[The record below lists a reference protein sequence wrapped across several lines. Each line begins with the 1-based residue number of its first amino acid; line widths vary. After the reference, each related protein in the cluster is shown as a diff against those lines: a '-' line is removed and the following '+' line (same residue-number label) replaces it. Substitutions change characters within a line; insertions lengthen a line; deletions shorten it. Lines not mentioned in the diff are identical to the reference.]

1 MICPLDEGVFTI
13 IQNVIAKYGKRV
25 LLPSI
30 LCVTG
35 MIAFV
40 FLQDDEPSSQEFIT
54 EIEQQPVE
62 AVAEVVE
69 EVPQSKQ
76 VIVDVK
82 GAVKYPG
89 VYELTDTDRVVDAIT
104 LAGGYMDGANATL
117 INHAQKL
124 QDEMVI
130 YIPLQ
135 GEEPALA
142 IQPFSG
148 GGTSSAQA
156 DSSKVNINI
165 ADETQLTTL
174 PGIGPAKAKAIIAHR
189 DEQGKFQSIEAL
201 KDVTGIG
208 DKTFEQLKDLIDIK

>member
-1 MICPLDEGVFTI
+1 MICLLDERVFTI

-25 LLPSI
+25 LLPGI

-35 MIAFV
+35 IIAFA
-40 FLQDDEPSSQEFIT
+40 FLQDDEQSSYELIT
-54 EIEQQPVE
+54 EIEQQPIE
-62 AVAEVVE
+62 AVAEVAE
-69 EVPQSKQ
+69 EEPQSKQ

-89 VYELTDTDRVVDAIT
+89 VYELTDADRVVDAIT

-135 GEEPALA
+135 GEEPAIA
-142 IQPFSG
+142 IQQFSG
-148 GGTSSAQA
+148 STSSTQA
-156 DSSKVNINI
+156 DSGKININV

-189 DEQGKFQSIEAL
+189 EEQGKFQSIEGL

>member
-1 MICPLDEGVFTI
+1 MICLLDERVFTI

-25 LLPSI
+25 LLPGI

-35 MIAFV
+35 IIAFA
-40 FLQDDEPSSQEFIT
+40 FLQDDEQSSHEFIT
-54 EIEQQPVE
+54 EIEQQPIE
-62 AVAEVVE
+62 AVAEVAE
-69 EVPQSKQ
+69 EEPQSKQ

-89 VYELTDTDRVVDAIT
+89 VYELTDADRVVDAIT
-104 LAGGYMDGANATL
+104 LAGGYTDGANATL

-135 GEEPALA
+135 GEEPELA
-142 IQPFSG
+142 VQPFSG
-148 GGTSSAQA
+148 GTGSAQA
-156 DSSKVNINI
+156 DSSKVNINV

-189 DEQGKFQSIEAL
+189 DEQGKFKSIEGL

>member
-1 MICPLDEGVFTI
+1 MICLLDERVFTI

-25 LLPSI
+25 LLPGI

-35 MIAFV
+35 IIAFA
-40 FLQDDEPSSQEFIT
+40 FLQDDEQSSYEFIT
-54 EIEQQPVE
+54 EIEQQPIE
-62 AVAEVVE
+62 AVAEVAE
-69 EVPQSKQ
+69 EEPQSKQ

-89 VYELTDTDRVVDAIT
+89 VYELTDADRVVDAIT
-104 LAGGYMDGANATL
+104 LAGGYMDGADATL

-135 GEEPALA
+135 GEEPAIA
-142 IQPFSG
+142 IQQFSG
-148 GGTSSAQA
+148 STSSTQA
-156 DSSKVNINI
+156 DSGKININV

-189 DEQGKFQSIEAL
+189 EEQGKFQSIEGL

>member
-1 MICPLDEGVFTI
+1 MICLLDERVFTI

-25 LLPSI
+25 LLPGI

-35 MIAFV
+35 IIAFA
-40 FLQDDEPSSQEFIT
+40 FLQDDEESSHEFIT
-54 EIEQQPVE
+54 EIEQQPIE
-62 AVAEVVE
+62 AVAEVAE
-69 EVPQSKQ
+69 EEPQSKQ

-89 VYELTDTDRVVDAIT
+89 VYELTDADRVVDAIT
-104 LAGGYMDGANATL
+104 LAGGYMDGADATL

-135 GEEPALA
+135 GEEPAIA
-142 IQPFSG
+142 IQQFSG
-148 GGTSSAQA
+148 STSSTQA
-156 DSSKVNINI
+156 DSGKININV

-189 DEQGKFQSIEAL
+189 EEQGKFQSIEGL

>member
-1 MICPLDEGVFTI
+1 MICLLDERVFTI

-25 LLPSI
+25 LLPGI

-35 MIAFV
+35 IIAFA
-40 FLQDDEPSSQEFIT
+40 FLQDDEESSHEFIT
-54 EIEQQPVE
+54 EIEQQPIE
-62 AVAEVVE
+62 AVAEVAE
-69 EVPQSKQ
+69 EEPQSKQ

-89 VYELTDTDRVVDAIT
+89 VYELTDADRVVDAIT

-135 GEEPALA
+135 GEEPAIA
-142 IQPFSG
+142 IQQFSG
-148 GGTSSAQA
+148 STSSTQA
-156 DSSKVNINI
+156 DSGKININV

-189 DEQGKFQSIEAL
+189 EEQGKFQSIEGL

>member
-1 MICPLDEGVFTI
+1 MICLLDERVFYI
-13 IQNVIAKYGKRV
+13 IQNLIAKYGKRV
-25 LLPSI
+25 ILPVI

-35 MIAFV
+35 IIAFA
-40 FLQDDEPSSQEFIT
+40 FLQDDEQSSYEFIT
-54 EIEQQPVE
+54 EIEQQPIEV
-62 AVAEVVE
+62 VAEVAE
-69 EVPQSKQ
+69 EEPQSKQ

-89 VYELTDTDRVVDAIT
+89 VYELTDADRVVDAIT

-135 GEEPALA
+135 GEEPAID
-142 IQPFSG
+142 IQQFSG
-148 GGTSSAQA
+148 NTSSTQE
-156 DSSKVNINI
+156 DSGKININV
-165 ADETQLTTL
+165 ADETQLITL

-189 DEQGKFQSIEAL
+189 EEHGKFQSIEGL

>member
-1 MICPLDEGVFTI
+1 MICLLDERVFTI

-25 LLPSI
+25 LLPGI

-35 MIAFV
+35 IIAFA
-40 FLQDDEPSSQEFIT
+40 FLQDDEQSSHEFIT
-54 EIEQQPVE
+54 EIEQQPIE
-62 AVAEVVE
+62 AVAEIAE
-69 EVPQSKQ
+69 EEPQSKQ

-89 VYELTDTDRVVDAIT
+89 VYELTDEDRIVDAIT
-104 LAGGYMDGANATL
+104 LAGGYTDGANASL

-135 GEEPALA
+135 GEEPAIE
-142 IQPFSG
+142 IQQFS

-156 DSSKVNINI
+156 DSGKININV

-189 DEQGKFQSIEAL
+189 DEQGKFQSIEGL
-201 KDVTGIG
+201 KNVTGIG

>member
-1 MICPLDEGVFTI
+1 MICLLDERVFTI

-25 LLPSI
+25 LLPGI

-35 MIAFV
+35 IIAFA
-40 FLQDDEPSSQEFIT
+40 FLQDDEESSHEFIT
-54 EIEQQPVE
+54 EIEQQPIE
-62 AVAEVVE
+62 AVAEVAE
-69 EVPQSKQ
+69 EEPQSKR

-89 VYELTDTDRVVDAIT
+89 VYELTDADRVVDAIT
-104 LAGGYMDGANATL
+104 LAGGYMDGADATL

-135 GEEPALA
+135 GEEPAIA
-142 IQPFSG
+142 IQQFSG
-148 GGTSSAQA
+148 STSSTQA
-156 DSSKVNINI
+156 DSSKININV

-189 DEQGKFQSIEAL
+189 EEQGKFQSIEGL

>member
-1 MICPLDEGVFTI
+1 MIFLLDERVFTI
-13 IQNVIAKYGKRV
+13 IRNVIAKYGKRV
-25 LLPSI
+25 LLPGI

-35 MIAFV
+35 IIAFA
-40 FLQDDEPSSQEFIT
+40 FLQDDEQSSYELIT
-54 EIEQQPVE
+54 EIEQQPIE
-62 AVAEVVE
+62 AVAEVAE
-69 EVPQSKQ
+69 EEPQSKQ

-89 VYELTDTDRVVDAIT
+89 VYELTDADRVVDAIT
-104 LAGGYMDGANATL
+104 LAGGYMDGADATL

-135 GEEPALA
+135 GEEPAIA
-142 IQPFSG
+142 IQQFSG
-148 GGTSSAQA
+148 NNSSTQA
-156 DSSKVNINI
+156 DSGKININV

-189 DEQGKFQSIEAL
+189 EEQGKFQSIEGL

>member
-1 MICPLDEGVFTI
+1 MICLLDERVFTI

-25 LLPSI
+25 LLPGI

-35 MIAFV
+35 IIAFA
-40 FLQDDEPSSQEFIT
+40 FLQDDEQSSYELIT
-54 EIEQQPVE
+54 EIEQQPIE
-62 AVAEVVE
+62 AVAEVAE
-69 EVPQSKQ
+69 EEPQSKQ

-89 VYELTDTDRVVDAIT
+89 VYELTDADRVVDAIT
-104 LAGGYMDGANATL
+104 LAGGYMDGADATL

-135 GEEPALA
+135 GEEPAIA
-142 IQPFSG
+142 IQQFSG
-148 GGTSSAQA
+148 STSSTQA
-156 DSSKVNINI
+156 DSGKININV

-189 DEQGKFQSIEAL
+189 EEQGKFQSIEGL

>member
-1 MICPLDEGVFTI
+1 M

-25 LLPSI
+25 LLPGI
-30 LCVTG
+30 LCVTVI
-35 MIAFV
+35 IAFL
-40 FLQDDEPSSQEFIT
+40 FLQEDEQPAQEFIT
-54 EIEQQPVE
+54 AMEEQPVE
-62 AVAEVVE
+62 VVAEE
-69 EVPQSKQ
+69 APESKQ

-89 VYELTDTDRVVDAIT
+89 VYELTGADRVVDAIT
-104 LAGGYMDGANATL
+104 LAGGYADGADATL

-148 GGTSSAQA
+148 SSTQA
-156 DSSKVNINI
+156 DSGKVNINV
-165 ADETQLTTL
+165 ANETQLTTL
-174 PGIGPAKAKAIIAHR
+174 PGIGPAKAKAIMAHR
-189 DEQGKFQSIEAL
+189 EEHGKFQSIEGL

>member
-1 MICPLDEGVFTI
+1 MTCLLDERVFTI

-25 LLPSI
+25 LLPGI

-35 MIAFV
+35 ILVFV
-40 FLQDDEPSSQEFIT
+40 FLQDDEQSSQEFIT
-54 EIEQQPVE
+54 EIEQPVE
-62 AVAEVVE
+62 AVAEVAE
-69 EVPQSKQ
+69 EEPQSKQ

-89 VYELTDTDRVVDAIT
+89 VYELTDADRVVDAIT
-104 LAGGYMDGANATL
+104 LAGGYTDGANATL

-148 GGTSSAQA
+148 GTSSNQA
-156 DSSKVNINI
+156 DASKVNINV

-189 DEQGKFQSIEAL
+189 AEQGKFQSIEGL

>member
-1 MICPLDEGVFTI
+1 MICLLDERVFTI

-25 LLPSI
+25 LLPGI

-35 MIAFV
+35 IIAFA
-40 FLQDDEPSSQEFIT
+40 FLQDDEESSHEFIT
-54 EIEQQPVE
+54 EIEQQPIE
-62 AVAEVVE
+62 AVAEVAE
-69 EVPQSKQ
+69 EEPQSKR

-89 VYELTDTDRVVDAIT
+89 VYELTDADRVVDAIT
-104 LAGGYMDGANATL
+104 LAGGYMDGANASL

-135 GEEPALA
+135 GEEPAIA
-142 IQPFSG
+142 IQQFSG
-148 GGTSSAQA
+148 STSSTQA
-156 DSSKVNINI
+156 DSGKININV

-189 DEQGKFQSIEAL
+189 EEQGKFQSIEGL

>member
-1 MICPLDEGVFTI
+1 MICLLDERVFTI

-25 LLPSI
+25 LLPGI

-35 MIAFV
+35 IIAFA
-40 FLQDDEPSSQEFIT
+40 FLQDDEQSSHEFIT
-54 EIEQQPVE
+54 EIEQQPIE
-62 AVAEVVE
+62 AVAEVAE
-69 EVPQSKQ
+69 EEPQSKQ

-89 VYELTDTDRVVDAIT
+89 VYELTDADRVVDAIT
-104 LAGGYMDGANATL
+104 LAGGYMDGADATL

-135 GEEPALA
+135 GEEPAIA
-142 IQPFSG
+142 IQQFS
-148 GGTSSAQA
+148 GGTSSTQA
-156 DSSKVNINI
+156 DSGKININV

-189 DEQGKFQSIEAL
+189 EEQGKFQSIEGL

>member
-1 MICPLDEGVFTI
+1 MICLLDERVFTI

-25 LLPSI
+25 LLPGI

-35 MIAFV
+35 IIAFA
-40 FLQDDEPSSQEFIT
+40 FLQDDEQSSHEFIT
-54 EIEQQPVE
+54 EIEQQPIE
-62 AVAEVVE
+62 AVAEVAE
-69 EVPQSKQ
+69 EEPQSKQ

-89 VYELTDTDRVVDAIT
+89 VYELTDADRVVDAIT
-104 LAGGYMDGANATL
+104 LAGGYMDGADATL

-135 GEEPALA
+135 GEEPAIA
-142 IQPFSG
+142 IQQFSG
-148 GGTSSAQA
+148 STSSTQA
-156 DSSKVNINI
+156 DSGKININV

-189 DEQGKFQSIEAL
+189 EEQGKFQSIEGL

>member
-1 MICPLDEGVFTI
+1 MICLLDERVFTI

-25 LLPSI
+25 LLPGI

-35 MIAFV
+35 IIAFA
-40 FLQDDEPSSQEFIT
+40 FLQDDEQSSHEFIT
-54 EIEQQPVE
+54 EIEQQPIE
-62 AVAEVVE
+62 AVAEVAE
-69 EVPQSKQ
+69 EEPQSKQ

-89 VYELTDTDRVVDAIT
+89 VYELTDADRVVDAIT

-135 GEEPALA
+135 GEEPPIA
-142 IQPFSG
+142 IQQFSG
-148 GGTSSAQA
+148 STSSTQA
-156 DSSKVNINI
+156 DSGKININV

-189 DEQGKFQSIEAL
+189 EEQGKFQSIEGL

>member
-1 MICPLDEGVFTI
+1 MICLLDERVFTI

-25 LLPSI
+25 LLPGI

-35 MIAFV
+35 VIAFL
-40 FLQDDEPSSQEFIT
+40 FLQDDEQSSQELIT

-69 EVPQSKQ
+69 AEPQSKQ

-89 VYELTDTDRVVDAIT
+89 VYELTDADRVVDAIT
-104 LAGGYMDGANATL
+104 LAGGYTDDANATL

-135 GEEPALA
+135 GEEPPPAM
-142 IQPFSG
+142 QSFSG
-148 GGTSSAQA
+148 GMSSTQA
-156 DSSKVNINI
+156 DASKVNINA
-165 ADETQLTTL
+165 ADETQLETL

-189 DEQGKFQSIEAL
+189 NEQGKFQSIEAL

>member
-1 MICPLDEGVFTI
+1 MICLLDERVFTI

-25 LLPSI
+25 LLPGI

-35 MIAFV
+35 IIAFV
-40 FLQDDEPSSQEFIT
+40 FLQDDEQSSHEFIT
-54 EIEQQPVE
+54 EIEQQPIE
-62 AVAEVVE
+62 AVAEVAE
-69 EVPQSKQ
+69 EEPQSKQ

-89 VYELTDTDRVVDAIT
+89 VYELTDADRVVDAIT

-135 GEEPALA
+135 GEEPAIA
-142 IQPFSG
+142 IQQFSG
-148 GGTSSAQA
+148 STSSTQA
-156 DSSKVNINI
+156 DSGKININV

-189 DEQGKFQSIEAL
+189 EENGKFQSIEGL

>member
-1 MICPLDEGVFTI
+1 MICLLDERVFTI

-25 LLPSI
+25 LLPGI

-35 MIAFV
+35 IIAFA
-40 FLQDDEPSSQEFIT
+40 FLQDDEQSSYEFIT
-54 EIEQQPVE
+54 EIEQQPIE
-62 AVAEVVE
+62 AVAEVAE
-69 EVPQSKQ
+69 EEPQSKQ

-89 VYELTDTDRVVDAIT
+89 VYELTDADRVVDAIT

-135 GEEPALA
+135 GEEPAIA
-142 IQPFSG
+142 IQQFSG
-148 GGTSSAQA
+148 STSSTQA
-156 DSSKVNINI
+156 DSGKININV

-189 DEQGKFQSIEAL
+189 EEQGKFQSIEGL

>member
-1 MICPLDEGVFTI
+1 MTCLLDERVFTI
-13 IQNVIAKYGKRV
+13 IRNVIAKYGKRV
-25 LLPSI
+25 LLPGI

-35 MIAFV
+35 VIAFA
-40 FLQDDEPSSQEFIT
+40 FLQDDEKSSYEVIT
-54 EIEQQPVE
+54 EIEQQPIE
-62 AVAEVVE
+62 AVVEVAEE
-69 EVPQSKQ
+69 EPQSNS

-89 VYELTDTDRVVDAIT
+89 VYELTEADRVVDAIT
-104 LAGGYMDGANATL
+104 LAGGYIDGANASL

-135 GEEPALA
+135 GEEAA
-142 IQPFSG
+142 VEIQQFS
-148 GGTSSAQA
+148 GGTSSTQGN
-156 DSSKVNINI
+156 SGKININI

-189 DEQGKFQSIEAL
+189 DEQGKFQSIDGL
-201 KDVTGIG
+201 KNVTGIG
-208 DKTFEQLKDLIDIK
+208 DKTFEQLKDLIDIR

>member
-1 MICPLDEGVFTI
+1 MTCLLDERVFTI

-25 LLPSI
+25 LLPGI

-35 MIAFV
+35 ILAFV
-40 FLQDDEPSSQEFIT
+40 FLQDDEQSSQEFIT
-54 EIEQQPVE
+54 EIEQPVE
-62 AVAEVVE
+62 AVAEVAE
-69 EVPQSKQ
+69 EEPQSKQ

-89 VYELTDTDRVVDAIT
+89 VYELTDADRVVDAIT
-104 LAGGYMDGANATL
+104 LAGGYTDGANATL

-142 IQPFSG
+142 IQQFS
-148 GGTSSAQA
+148 GGTSSNQA
-156 DSSKVNINI
+156 DASKVNINV

-189 DEQGKFQSIEAL
+189 AEQGKFQSIEGL

>member
-1 MICPLDEGVFTI
+1 MICLLDERVFTI

-25 LLPSI
+25 LLPGI

-35 MIAFV
+35 IIAFA
-40 FLQDDEPSSQEFIT
+40 FLQDDEQSSYELIT
-54 EIEQQPVE
+54 EIEQQPIE
-62 AVAEVVE
+62 AVAEVAE
-69 EVPQSKQ
+69 EEPQSKQ

-89 VYELTDTDRVVDAIT
+89 VYELTDADRVVDAIT

-135 GEEPALA
+135 GEEPAIA
-142 IQPFSG
+142 IQQFSG
-148 GGTSSAQA
+148 STSSTQA
-156 DSSKVNINI
+156 DSGKININV
-165 ADETQLTTL
+165 
-174 PGIGPAKAKAIIAHR
+174 AITAVLGGFKH
-189 DEQGKFQSIEAL
+189 
-201 KDVTGIG
+201 
-208 DKTFEQLKDLIDIK
+208 LILRKK

>member
-1 MICPLDEGVFTI
+1 MICLLDERVFTI

-25 LLPSI
+25 LLPGI

-35 MIAFV
+35 IIAFA
-40 FLQDDEPSSQEFIT
+40 FLQDDEQSSHEFIT
-54 EIEQQPVE
+54 EIEQQPIE
-62 AVAEVVE
+62 AVAEVAE
-69 EVPQSKQ
+69 EEPQSKQ

-89 VYELTDTDRVVDAIT
+89 VYELTDADRVVDAIT
-104 LAGGYMDGANATL
+104 LAGGYMDGADATL

-135 GEEPALA
+135 GEEPAIA
-142 IQPFSG
+142 IQQFSG
-148 GGTSSAQA
+148 STSSTQA
-156 DSSKVNINI
+156 DSGKININV

-174 PGIGPAKAKAIIAHR
+174 PGIGPAKAKASIAHR
-189 DEQGKFQSIEAL
+189 EEQGKFQSIEGL

>member
-1 MICPLDEGVFTI
+1 MTCLLDERVFTI

-25 LLPSI
+25 LLPGI

-35 MIAFV
+35 ILVFV
-40 FLQDDEPSSQEFIT
+40 FLQDDEQSSQEFIT
-54 EIEQQPVE
+54 EIEQPVE
-62 AVAEVVE
+62 AVAEVAE
-69 EVPQSKQ
+69 EEPQSKQ

-89 VYELTDTDRVVDAIT
+89 VYELTDADRVVDAIT
-104 LAGGYMDGANATL
+104 LAGGYTDGANATL

-142 IQPFSG
+142 IQQFS
-148 GGTSSAQA
+148 GGTSSNQA
-156 DSSKVNINI
+156 DASKVNINV

-189 DEQGKFQSIEAL
+189 AEQGKFQSIEGL

>member
-1 MICPLDEGVFTI
+1 MICLLDERVFYI

-25 LLPSI
+25 LLPGI

-35 MIAFV
+35 IIAFA
-40 FLQDDEPSSQEFIT
+40 FLQDDEQSSHEFIT
-54 EIEQQPVE
+54 EIEQQPIE
-62 AVAEVVE
+62 AVAEVAE
-69 EVPQSKQ
+69 EEPQSKQ

-89 VYELTDTDRVVDAIT
+89 VYELTDADRVVDAIT

-135 GEEPALA
+135 GEEPAIA
-142 IQPFSG
+142 IQQFSG
-148 GGTSSAQA
+148 STSSTQA
-156 DSSKVNINI
+156 DSGKININV

-189 DEQGKFQSIEAL
+189 EEQGKFQSIEGL

>member
-1 MICPLDEGVFTI
+1 MICLLDERVFTI

-25 LLPSI
+25 LLPGI

-35 MIAFV
+35 VIAFL
-40 FLQDDEPSSQEFIT
+40 FLQDNEQSSQEFIT
-54 EIEQQPVE
+54 EIEQPVE

-69 EVPQSKQ
+69 AEPQSKQ

-89 VYELTDTDRVVDAIT
+89 VYELTDADRVVDAIT
-104 LAGGYMDGANATL
+104 LAGGYTDGANATL

-135 GEEPALA
+135 GEEPPPA
-142 IQPFSG
+142 IQQFS
-148 GGTSSAQA
+148 GGTSSTQTDA
-156 DSSKVNINI
+156 SKVNINV
-165 ADETQLTTL
+165 ADETQLVTL

-189 DEQGKFQSIEAL
+189 DEKGKFQSIEGL

>member
-1 MICPLDEGVFTI
+1 MICLLDERVFTI

-25 LLPSI
+25 LLPGI

-35 MIAFV
+35 IIAFV
-40 FLQDDEPSSQEFIT
+40 FLQDDEQSSHEFIT
-54 EIEQQPVE
+54 EIEQQPIE
-62 AVAEVVE
+62 AVAEVAE
-69 EVPQSKQ
+69 EEPQSKQ

-89 VYELTDTDRVVDAIT
+89 VYELTDADRVVDAIT

-135 GEEPALA
+135 GEEPAIA
-142 IQPFSG
+142 IQQFSG
-148 GGTSSAQA
+148 STSSTQA
-156 DSSKVNINI
+156 DSGKININVS
-165 ADETQLTTL
+165 DETQLTTL

-189 DEQGKFQSIEAL
+189 EEHGKFQSIEAL
-201 KDVTGIG
+201 KDVSGIG